1 MKRFELI
8 FKLKSGRARE
18 GAVGWLGGGGDS
30 GGGGG
35 GVVRGKV
42 TPIVRRG
49 GLCYTD
55 LATDTHVFAYSE
67 TVDVK
72 IQLLNFCCCCFV
84 SF

>member
-1 MKRFELI
+1 M
-8 FKLKSGRARE
+8 GC
-18 GAVGWLGGGGDS
+18 GVGMGVGS
-30 GGGGG
+30 E

-72 IQLLNFCCCCFV
+72 IQLLNFCCCFV